1 MLNLED
7 KIVDYICTDMARVRD
22 ERTGKFCLVASEPIS
37 KKQIGVRLPV
47 SMEEK
52 LRQIAGK
59 DMSAWVR
66 EAIAEK
72 LEREQQASA

>member
-1 MLNLED
+1 MLNLEH
-7 KIVDYICTDMARVRD
+7 KVANYVCTDMARVRD
-22 ERTGKFCLVASEPIS
+22 ERTGKFRLVESEPIS
-37 KKQIGVRLPV
+37 KKQIGVRLPL

>member
-1 MLNLED
+1 
-7 KIVDYICTDMARVRD
+7 MARVRD
-22 ERTGKFCLVASEPIS
+22 KRTGKFRLVESEPIS
-37 KKQIGVRLPV
+37 KKQIGVRLPL

-72 LEREQQASA
+72 LERDTQTSA